1 MQMKAFDIMLLDQTR
16 LTRQH
21 FAKGERILS
30 AGQPTDRAVI
40 IESGSSKQS
49 SPWFDGK
56 KYSSG
61 DIINF
66 IEFLALEHYQSNTTA
81 SEPVVALILSR
92 ADIKEM
98 LDRNHNLTWPLS
110 CMLAID
116 ATKRHPS
123 QVSS

>member
-1 MQMKAFDIMLLDQTR
+1 MKTFDIMLLDETR
-16 LTRQH
+16 FTRQH

-30 AGQPTDRAVI
+30 AGQTTDRAVI
-40 IESGSSKQS
+40 IESGNVRQS

-66 IEFLALEHYQSNTTA
+66 IEFLALEHYQSNATA
-81 SEPVVALILSR
+81 SHPVVALIFSR
-92 ADIKEM
+92 DNIKEM

-116 ATKRHPS
+116 ATKRRPT